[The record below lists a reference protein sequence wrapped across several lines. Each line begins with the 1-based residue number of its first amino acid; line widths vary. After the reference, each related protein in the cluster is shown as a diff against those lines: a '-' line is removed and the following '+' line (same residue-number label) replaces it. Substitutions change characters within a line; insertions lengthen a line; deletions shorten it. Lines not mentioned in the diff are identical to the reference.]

1 MTAGPTLYATDEDIA
16 IRASADY
23 SILVPRDQK
32 LAWGNDGQ
40 FAPGQR
46 WVLSSAT
53 VDFQANGLSPDH
65 VVLLTQ
71 PVSLFKPPGELF
83 VVVDVSAGTVTLRRK
98 GQPEGVGQ
106 PPAPQGG
113 ILQVEYSVA
122 TFAPQIASASYD
134 LNRRYGIDDFIA
146 GRRASDLFD
155 PREVREA
162 TVLTVLHRKYMDLCR
177 GPEHYGDSFAAKAQL
192 YKQELDDLLARTV
205 VHWLPALV
213 EGPYNIPTSRFG
225 TRLSR

>member
-1 MTAGPTLYATDEDIA
+1 MTAGTILYATDEDIA

-32 LAWGNDGQ
+32 LAWGTDGQ
-40 FAPGQR
+40 FAPGLR
-46 WVLSSAT
+46 WTLSSAT
-53 VDFQANGLSPDH
+53 VDFQANGLAPGH
-65 VVLLTQ
+65 VVHLTQ
-71 PVSLFKPPGELF
+71 PVSVFKPPGDLL
-83 VVVDVSAGTVTLRRK
+83 VVADVTAGAVVLRRK

-113 ILQVEYSVA
+113 LLQIEYSVV

-134 LNRRYGIDDFIA
+134 LNRRYGIDDFIV
-146 GRRASDLFD
+146 GRRTSDLFD

-162 TVLTVLHRKYMDLCR
+162 TVLSVLYRQYMDLCR
-177 GPEHYGDSFAAKAQL
+177 GPEHHGDSFAAKAQL

-205 VHWLPALV
+205 VHWLPTPGTGAS
-213 EGPYNIPTSRFG
+213 NIPTSRFG